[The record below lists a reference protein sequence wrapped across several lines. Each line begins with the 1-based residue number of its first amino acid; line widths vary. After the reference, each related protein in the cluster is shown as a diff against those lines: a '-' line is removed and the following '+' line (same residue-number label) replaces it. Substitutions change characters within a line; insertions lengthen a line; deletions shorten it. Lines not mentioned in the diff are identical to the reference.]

1 MTTNNFI
8 QQFKSA
14 RNVSV
19 PIVAISS
26 PDPGATCLSLKAALP
41 DNIALVTWNIV
52 TGFSGINEEGE
63 NVAREYPVAPGDPI
77 QALKLA
83 KEKFP
88 IGSILFIFN
97 AHRLLHELT
106 VVQAIWNLR
115 DEFKNKPC
123 MLVLLGPDISLPIEL
138 QQDVL
143 VLDEPLPGTDE
154 LKSIVKA
161 TAENKTAKL
170 ASPIDYDKAI
180 PALRGL
186 PAFAADTV
194 MALSVQ
200 NREVV
205 YDLLWERKRQMIE
218 DTPGLSIYR
227 GIEKFDDLGGIEH
240 AKKYMRRVIAGKDS
254 PSAIIFLDEMEKMW
268 SGATAGTSDSS
279 GVSQGFLGTM
289 LTYQQDHNADGMILM
304 GPPGAAKSAFA
315 KAVGNEAGILTI
327 VFDMQSM
334 KNSLVGASESNLRN
348 ALKVITAICGENGR
362 PLFIGTCNRW
372 SALPPELRRRYGD
385 TFYFDLPDDEE
396 RKAIFNIYIKKYDI
410 EPKQIK
416 DVLKE
421 QWTGAEIE
429 RCCQKAYR
437 LGMTLKEAAQ
447 FIVPV
452 SKSASEEIDALR
464 KQADRKFLSA
474 AYPGP
479 YLMDRQV
486 STKQKHGRIF
496 QEETVN

>member
-1 MTTNNFI
+1 VNDLI
-8 QQFKSA
+8 AQFKSA

-19 PIVAISS
+19 PIVAIQT
-26 PDPGATCLSLKAALP
+26 PDPGATCLSLKEALP
-41 DNIALVTWNIV
+41 DNIPLISWNIV
-52 TGFSGINEEGE
+52 SAFSGLNEEGSH
-63 NVAREYPVAPGDPI
+63 VATDNSVAAGDPI
-77 QALKLA
+77 SALVKA

-88 IGSILFIFN
+88 AGSILFMFN

-123 MLVLLGPDISLPIEL
+123 MLVLLGPDIKLPIEL

-143 VLDEPLPGTDE
+143 VLDEPLPGTEE
-154 LKSIVKA
+154 LKSIVDL
-161 TAENKTAKL
+161 TAKNKTAKL
-170 ASPIDYDKAI
+170 ATPVDYDKAVT
-180 PALRGL
+180 ALRGL
-186 PAFAADTV
+186 PAFAADQV

-227 GIEKFDDLGGIEH
+227 GTEKFEDIGGLDHI
-240 AKKYMRRVIAGKDS
+240 KSYMKRVISGKDA
-254 PSAIIFLDEMEKMW
+254 PSVVVFLDEIEKSW
-268 SGATAGTSDSS
+268 AGATSGTSDSS

-289 LTYQQDHNADGMILM
+289 LTYQQDRNADGMLFI

-315 KAVGNEAGILTI
+315 KAVGNEADILTVI
-327 VFDMQSM
+327 FDTQSM
-334 KNSLVGASESNLRN
+334 KNSLVGESESNLRN
-348 ALKVITAICGENGR
+348 ALKVITAICGENKR
-362 PLFIGTCNRW
+362 ALFIGTCNKW
-372 SALPPELRRRYGD
+372 ASLPPELRRRYGD
-385 TFYFDLPDDEE
+385 TFYFDLPDEDE
-396 RKAIFNIYIKKYDI
+396 RKAIYSIYTKKYNV
-410 EPKQIK
+410 PVKQIK
-416 DVLKE
+416 DVIGE
-421 QWTGAEIE
+421 AWTGAEIE

-452 SKSASEEIDALR
+452 SKSAADEIDALR
-464 KQADRKFLSA
+464 KQADRKFLSS

-479 YLMDRQV
+479 YLINKP
-486 STKQKHGRIF
+486 TKTKNSRVF
-496 QEETVN
+496 AEEN

>member
-1 MTTNNFI
+1 MNFI

-19 PIVAISS
+19 PILAINS

-63 NVAREYPVAPGDPI
+63 NVATDNPVAPGDPI
-77 QALKLA
+77 SALKAA

-143 VLDEPLPGTDE
+143 VLDEPLPGTEE

-170 ASPIDYDKAI
+170 ASPVDYDKAI

-227 GIEKFDDLGGIEH
+227 GTEKFDDIGGLNHI
-240 AKKYMRRVIAGKDS
+240 KSYMRKVINGKDS
-254 PSAIIFLDEMEKMW
+254 PACIVFIDEGEKQF
-268 SGATAGTSDSS
+268 SGSTSGTSDSS
-279 GVSQGFLGTM
+279 GVSQGILGTM
-289 LTYQQDHNADGMILM
+289 LTYQQDHNADGMMLY

-315 KAVGNEAGILTI
+315 KAVGNEAGILCVQLDI
-327 VFDMQSM
+327 NGLKS
-334 KNSLVGASESNLRN
+334 SLVGESESHLRN
-348 ALKVITAICGENGR
+348 ALKVITAICGDGGR
-362 PLFIGTCNRW
+362 ALFLMTCNRHA
-372 SALPPELRRRYGD
+372 SLPPELRRRYGD

-396 RKAIFNIYIKKYDI
+396 RKAIFNIYVKKY
-410 EPKQIK
+410 ELETKQIK
-416 DVLKE
+416 DVIRE

-479 YLMDRQV
+479 YLINRPAERPK
-486 STKQKHGRIF
+486 SGRIF
-496 QEETVN
+496 VEEETVN